1 VTCSVVIGRDANI
14 LSKLEEL
21 RVQLSRL
28 DQELVDNNA
37 KFADE
42 RNELNNK
49 LYELDDNYQSL
60 WVRLVQ
66 EMLSRCLACV
76 RLPPHNICCCSPSR
90 FVLRDADV
98 MFSCQNA
105 FGVSPYPRRTRLTE
119 Y

>member
-1 VTCSVVIGRDANI
+1 MTCSVVIGRDANI

-49 LYELDDNYQSL
+49 LYELDDKYQSL

-76 RLPPHNICCCSPSR
+76 RLPHNICCCSPSR
-90 FVLRDADV
+90 FELRDTDV
-98 MFSCQNA
+98 MF
-105 FGVSPYPRRTRLTE
+105 
-119 Y
+119 